1 MSKFLFYI
9 SLVLFLGAAF
19 LGFYNEKRSKEVILS
34 QEEIIQEQH
43 DNVFAVEKELQ
54 DLKEGIASK
63 SADQDKKNRELS
75 DAREAQAK
83 AENEL
88 TQNQKQL
95 ADKEAELGQLKSDL
109 SLKRERIQELE
120 ATVEQLSQSKETS
133 KSKNSSAKGK
143 GAHVEIK
150 KEIPK
155 NQVSSKEGGASFQE
169 GKVVAL
175 NTTWNFV
182 VISIGSQDGMVVGTE
197 ISIKQ
202 NNQII
207 AHAKVTSVEALT
219 SGADLVMSS
228 LAPGATIQIGDQV
241 LVSDKQ
247 MGK

>member
-19 LGFYNEKRSKEVILS
+19 LGFYNENRSKEVILS

-54 DLKEGIASK
+54 DLKESIDSK

-75 DAREAQAK
+75 DAREVQAK
-83 AENEL
+83 VENQL
-88 TQNQKQL
+88 TQVQKQL
-95 ADKEAELGQLKSDL
+95 ADKEAELDQLKSDL

-133 KSKNSSAKGK
+133 KSKSSPAKGK
-143 GAHVEIK
+143 GAHAEIK

-155 NQVSSKEGGASFQE
+155 NQVSSKEVGTSFQE

-219 SGADLVMSS
+219 SGADLIMSS
-228 LAPGATIQIGDQV
+228 LAPGTTIQIGDQV